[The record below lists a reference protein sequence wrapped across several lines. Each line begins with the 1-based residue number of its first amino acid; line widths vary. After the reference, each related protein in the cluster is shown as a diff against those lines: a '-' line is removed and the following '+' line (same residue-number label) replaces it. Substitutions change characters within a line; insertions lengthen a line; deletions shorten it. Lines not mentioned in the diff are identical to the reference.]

1 VDKVAM
7 VAKMTAVEGKRDELV
22 ATLDRL
28 LEAVAGEEGTEV
40 YALHLDSADADV
52 VWFYELYTDMDALT
66 VHGGSEAMQAVGPD
80 LSALLAGRPELTF
93 LTPVRAKGLTFA

>member
-1 VDKVAM
+1 M

-40 YALHLDSADADV
+40 YAMHLDAADADV
-52 VWFYELYTDMDALT
+52 VWFYELYADMDALT
-66 VHGGSEAMQAVGPD
+66 AHGGSEAMQAVGPD
-80 LSALLAGRPELTF
+80 LTTLLAGRPELTF
-93 LTPVRAKGLTFA
+93 LTPVRAKGLDFG